1 MTNSTDKVWINGQVL
16 PTDEA
21 RISPFDHGMTVG
33 DGVFETLKIV
43 GTVPFAMSRHLRR
56 LERSATAL
64 GLEVPDADLVRA
76 AAAEVIEANGVDGG
90 RLRITLTGGPGPMG
104 SNRGDEGTTLLL
116 AVSELA
122 HSEQGT
128 DVMTVEWT
136 RNERG
141 ALTGLKT
148 TSYAENVMALARA
161 AAADAS
167 EAIFANTAG
176 NLCEGTG
183 TNIFVGI
190 EGRLVTPP
198 LSAGPLA
205 GITRDLVLEVTD
217 AVEEDLPLDVL
228 FDADEAFLT
237 SSTRDVQA
245 IASVDGIGLRE
256 CPGPLTEAAAAA
268 LSELMRS
275 DLDP

>member
-1 MTNSTDKVWINGQVL
+1 
-16 PTDEA
+16 
-21 RISPFDHGMTVG
+21 
-33 DGVFETLKIV
+33 
-43 GTVPFAMSRHLRR
+43 
-56 LERSATAL
+56 
-64 GLEVPDADLVRA
+64 
-76 AAAEVIEANGVDGG
+76 
-90 RLRITLTGGPGPMG
+90 MG
-104 SNRGDEGTTLLL
+104 SNRGTEGTTLVL

-122 HSEQGT
+122 PSEHGT
-128 DVMTVEWT
+128 DVITVEWT

-161 AAADAS
+161 VAADAS

-190 EGRLVTPP
+190 EGRLITPP

-205 GITRDLVLEVTD
+205 GVTRDLVLEVTD
-217 AVEEDLPLDVL
+217 AVEEDLPFDVL

-256 CPGPLTEAAAAA
+256 CPGPLTEAAASA
-268 LSELMRS
+268 LAELMRG

>member
-1 MTNSTDKVWINGQVL
+1 MNSQVWLNGTL
-16 PTDEA
+16 LAEGDA
-21 RISPFDHGMTVG
+21 RISPFDHGITVG

-43 GTVPFAMSRHLRR
+43 DGTAFAMARHLAR
-56 LERSATAL
+56 LDRSATTL
-64 GLEVPDADLVRA
+64 GLPTVDHAVVRA
-76 AAAEVIEANGVDGG
+76 AAAEVIAANPGAG
-90 RLRITLTGGPGPMG
+90 RLRITLTGGPGPLG
-104 SNRGDEGTTLLL
+104 SNRGDDGTTLLVAASDL
-116 AVSELA
+116 PPTPAN
-122 HSEQGT
+122 T
-128 DVMTVEWT
+128 DVATVEWT

-141 ALTGLKT
+141 ALAGVKS

-161 AAADAS
+161 GAAGAS

-183 TNIFVGI
+183 SNIFVGI
-190 EGRLVTPP
+190 GGRLVTPP

-205 GITRDLVLEVTD
+205 GITRELVLEVTD
-217 AVEEDLPLDVL
+217 AVEDDLPLGAL

-245 IASVDGIGLRE
+245 IRAVDGSPLSA
-256 CPGPLTEAAAAA
+256 CPGPLTERAAAAFA
-268 LSELMRS
+268 QLMAN

>member
-256 CPGPLTEAAAAA
+256 CPG
-268 LSELMRS
+268 RS
-275 DLDP
+275 PRPPPRRCPS

>member
-33 DGVFETLKIV
+33 DGVFETLKIA
-43 GTVPFAMSRHLRR
+43 GTAPFAMSRHLRR

-64 GLEVPDADLVRA
+64 GLEAPDADLVRA
-76 AAAEVIEANGVDGG
+76 AAAEVIRANGVDDG

-104 SNRGDEGTTLLL
+104 SNRGTEGTTLVL

-122 HSEQGT
+122 PSEHGT
-128 DVMTVEWT
+128 DVITVEWT

-161 AAADAS
+161 VAADAS

-190 EGRLVTPP
+190 EGRLITPP

-205 GITRDLVLEVTD
+205 GVTRDLVLEVTD
-217 AVEEDLPLDVL
+217 AVEEDLPFDVL

-256 CPGPLTEAAAAA
+256 CPGPLTEAAASA
-268 LSELMRS
+268 LAELMRG